1 MKKVNY
7 HISKT
12 KKEREAI
19 NLELDKLN
27 GYKVNPK
34 VKEKDAIEVN
44 KIIFVDDD
52 FSERI
57 IRKKIDSKIEYL
69 LYKLKLYDDEGTDSG
84 TIKRSLMDAEKLR
97 MQLINKYIKY
107 LGNTYAGLTLKK
119 IELIIDELNY
129 KLYMHEFYKEQ
140 MVYNTQEKEGKR
152 GRWLLF
158 FIRQFF

>member
-7 HISKT
+7 HVSKT

-44 KIIFVDDD
+44 KILFVDND

-57 IRKKIDSKIEYL
+57 IRKKINTKIDYL
-69 LYKLKLYDDEGTDSG
+69 LAKLKEYNDDGTDAGS
-84 TIKRSLMDAEKLR
+84 IKKSLMDAEKLR
-97 MQLINKYIKY
+97 IQLINKYIKY
-107 LGNTYAGLTLKK
+107 LGHTYFGLTLKK

-129 KLYMHEFYKEQ
+129 KLYMREFYKEQ
-140 MVYNTQEKEGKR
+140 VVYKTEEKEGKR
-152 GRWLLF
+152 GR
-158 FIRQFF
+158 